1 MRSSLFGCS
10 EGVFSNQAALQF
22 LFLLVSV
29 IYVLL
34 GAWLLYLELPAL
46 KKLKS
51 RHWFIWGGCMVA
63 SFVLAD
69 VSVAFSSSSSGAFH
83 VWPLLWAGV
92 PVALSSVVGVFPAAL
107 SGLVAGVAP
116 LIWFSQFYLSPFEMA
131 LWGAVVASLIR
142 QDYRGRLAWLVRHP
156 IVAVLAASAALWLAR
171 GLHCTLTKDGYVFLA
186 ALICLHPRLED
197 LIGVLIP
204 TVVSGAVVQA
214 AFLAFPSIV
223 PTKTGSRIPPYAR
236 SLRAKLLF
244 VFVPSIVIVIIIL
257 FWAVNTTAIKV
268 AVEQALLEA
277 ARNSENA
284 AERVP
289 FMFQTGQSLLA
300 GFTEDEDIYSSSPE
314 VRERRL
320 SRYIRTMAFF
330 KQLALIGAS
339 AEVLSYYPVIAG
351 SSPFAL
357 ENNEAVLADRAIE
370 NGTFQISPVHRLADG
385 TYAIS
390 FLSPLLPQ
398 DGRSQGV
405 LVGRVDIERAPMMR
419 DLLNSLQNTMTT
431 GVGFVVDDRGLII
444 AHPDEGELLRPWSP
458 MAEPDELLYK
468 ADRVLAYMDTDSS
481 GSRWLIYVSSVA
493 GSTWKTVIQV
503 PYETVL
509 NQAVEISTPLV
520 IVLLA
525 VGAICIVLIPVLGS
539 RLSRPIEVLA
549 KAAARIAQGHLDE
562 PIEVTG
568 DDEVGH
574 LGVAFETMRR
584 SLQTRLRELSFL
596 LKVSQAVSASLDLRG
611 TLEPILAAIMQSTT
625 ASHVRIVLL
634 SSQGTPER
642 QVSMRRKDAA
652 VWEEARNFAGPL
664 LRLVKDRRAIKIGDT
679 SVYPEVFVEPSG
691 TALAFPL
698 LTKGRLVGVLV
709 VEYQRREDFPAPEIE
724 FLNTLSGQAAIAI
737 ENARLFDA
745 VENERRRLEAILI
758 STNDAIIV
766 TDRDNRVLLVNPAAE
781 HTFGLRVSAV
791 TGRSVLELDTHP
803 GLVELL
809 VKSASESG
817 VVTGEIVLSDGRT
830 LYASA
835 SPIGGDSDGPQGYVV
850 VMRDI
855 THFKEID
862 NMKSEFV
869 ATVSHDLRTPLTYM
883 KGYTSLVASSG
894 ALNEKQTEYI
904 QKIRLGINQMTELI
918 EDLLDIG
925 RIDAGVGVNMAPCRL
940 DALVGRIAAEMGARA
955 RSKGLDFGVEISSG
969 LALVTADETLI
980 RQAII
985 NLIDNAIKYTPN
997 GFVRVHVYQAQE
1009 EVVIKVEDSGM
1020 GIPAADLPRLFEKF
1034 YRVKTREA
1042 LKMRG
1047 TGLGLSIV
1055 KSIVTLHKG
1064 RVWVESELNRGSAF
1078 YVALPVHREDGAAKG
1093 VTYGA

>member
-1 MRSSLFGCS
+1 MRFSLYGCS
-10 EGVFSNQAALQF
+10 EGVFSNQTAWQF
-22 LFLLVSV
+22 LSLLVSV

-51 RHWFIWGGCMVA
+51 RHWFIWAGCLVA
-63 SFVLAD
+63 SFTLAS
-69 VSVAFSSSSSGAFH
+69 VSAAFSSSSSEAFGA
-83 VWPLLWAGV
+83 WPMLWAGASI
-92 PVALSSVVGVFPAAL
+92 ALSSVVGVLPAAL
-107 SGLVAGVAP
+107 SGLVAGIAP
-116 LIWFSQFYLSPFEMA
+116 LIWFSQFCLSPFEMA

-142 QDYRGRLAWLVRHP
+142 QDYRGRLAWLIRHP
-156 IVAVLAASAALWLAR
+156 IAAALAASAVLWLAH
-171 GLHCTLTKDGYVFLA
+171 GLHCTLSKGGYVFLA
-186 ALICLHPRLED
+186 ALICLQPQTGD

-204 TVVSGAVVQA
+204 TVVSGALVWAV
-214 AFLAFPSIV
+214 FLAFPSIV
-223 PTKTGSRIPPYAR
+223 PTRIAGRVPPYAR

-244 VFVPSIVIVIIIL
+244 VFVPSIVTVMIIL

-330 KQLALIGAS
+330 RQLALIGPS
-339 AEVLSYYPVIAG
+339 AEVSSYYPVIAG

-357 ENNEAVLADRAIE
+357 ENNETVLAERVIE

-385 TYAIS
+385 TFVIS
-390 FLSPLLPQ
+390 FLSPLLAQ
-398 DGRSQGV
+398 GGRSQGV
-405 LVGRVDIERAPMMR
+405 LLGRVDIERAPMIR

-431 GVGFVVDDRGLII
+431 GTGFVVDDRGLII
-444 AHPDEGELLRPWSP
+444 AHPDKQQLLRPWAP
-458 MAEPDELLYK
+458 VTEPAELLHRG
-468 ADRVLAYMDTDSS
+468 DRVLAYMDTDSS
-481 GSRWLIYVSSVA
+481 GSRWLIYVAGVA
-493 GSTWKTVIQV
+493 GSTWKTVIRV
-503 PYETVL
+503 PYETIL

-520 IVLLA
+520 LVLLG
-525 VGAICIVLIPVLGS
+525 VGAIFIVLITVMGS

-549 KAAARIAQGHLDE
+549 RAATRIAQGHLDK
-562 PIEVTG
+562 PIDIAG

-584 SLQTRLRELSFL
+584 SLQTRLRELAFL

-625 ASHVRIVLL
+625 ASHARIVLL
-634 SSQGTPER
+634 SSQGAPER
-642 QVSMRRKDAA
+642 QVSVRRKGTV
-652 VWEEARNFAGPL
+652 VWEEAKNLSGPL
-664 LRLVKDRRAIKIGDT
+664 LRLVKDRRPIKVGDT
-679 SVYPEVFVEPSG
+679 SVYPEVFAEPSG

-709 VEYQRREDFPAPEIE
+709 VEYHRREDFPAPEIE
-724 FLNTLSGQAAIAI
+724 FLDTLSGQAAIAI

-766 TDRDNRVLLVNPAAE
+766 TDQSNRVLLVNPAADQ
-781 HTFGLRVSAV
+781 TFGLRVSAV

-803 GLVELL
+803 DLVDLL
-809 VKSASESG
+809 VKSASESS
-817 VVTGEIVLSDGRT
+817 VLTREIVLPDGRT

-855 THFKEID
+855 THLKEID

-869 ATVSHDLRTPLTYM
+869 ATVSHDLRSPLTYM

-904 QKIRLGINQMTELI
+904 QKIRLGISQMTELI

-925 RIDAGVGVNMAPCRL
+925 KIDAGVGVNMVPCRL
-940 DALVGRIAAEMGARA
+940 DALVERIAAEMGVRARA
-955 RSKGLDFGVEISSG
+955 KGLDFSVAISPS
-969 LALVTADETLI
+969 LTLVTADETLI

-997 GFVRVHVYQAQE
+997 GFVRVRVYQAQE
-1009 EVVIKVEDSGM
+1009 EVVIKVEDSGI

-1055 KSIVTLHKG
+1055 KSIVTIHKG

-1078 YVALPVHREDGAAKG
+1078 YVALPVYREDGAAKG
-1093 VTYGA
+1093 VTHVS